1 MQQIVQ
7 RPSKAKQSKAK
18 QGGLACGAAIDVPAA
33 PALLLAGCY
42 KHPTRQSKDME
53 VEQCANADKR
63 VIGDKRHLHKALV
76 RPDFRSQVVSTKNW
90 DSLRAEN
97 IEKDKKK

>member
-7 RPSKAKQSKAK
+7 RPSKAKQSKAKQSKAK

-53 VEQCANADKR
+53 AEQCANADKR

-90 DSLRAEN
+90 DSRRAEQ
-97 IEKDKKK
+97 